1 MVVSSVSSLGSNLAN
16 WLALLPA
23 VGELAEAS
31 RLAHPK
37 RAPPQPPGLQRA
49 IAATRPRTLQ
59 PPSGAKRHLARSL
72 TRRCSGCRL
81 RCSARSSGTRF
92 CGRICGEGR
101 VATTPR
107 PMVTTAAAATAAT
120 RAALPP
126 PLLRTAAAARVG
138 SAAASILSLVA
149 APPPAAPGRALEYP
163 ALRGKGPACERRRTC
178 ESS

>member
-1 MVVSSVSSLGSNLAN
+1 MKEVMSQADAGVAG
-16 WLALLPA
+16 
-23 VGELAEAS
+23 G
-31 RLAHPK
+31 
-37 RAPPQPPGLQRA
+37 
-49 IAATRPRTLQ
+49 
-59 PPSGAKRHLARSL
+59 
-72 TRRCSGCRL
+72 CSGWRNEHF
-81 RCSARSSGTRF
+81 SARSSGTRF

-126 PLLRTAAAARVG
+126 PLLRTAAAAWVG
-138 SAAASILSLVA
+138 SAAASIQSLVA

-163 ALRGKGPACERRRTC
+163 ALRVKRPACERRRTC

>member
-1 MVVSSVSSLGSNLAN
+1 MQDTVDRRGTSLAVLCWSKFHLKVLFYSSIPCARGTRAR
-16 WLALLPA
+16 LLTP
-23 VGELAEAS
+23 
-31 RLAHPK
+31 
-37 RAPPQPPGLQRA
+37 
-49 IAATRPRTLQ
+49 
-59 PPSGAKRHLARSL
+59 
-72 TRRCSGCRL
+72 RCSGWRW

-107 PMVTTAAAATAAT
+107 PTVTTAAAATAAT

-163 ALRGKGPACERRRTC
+163 ALRVKGPSTPLCGLRGRPVSGGGRVGRA
-178 ESS
+178 SSKLPCIVCLSMQSCP